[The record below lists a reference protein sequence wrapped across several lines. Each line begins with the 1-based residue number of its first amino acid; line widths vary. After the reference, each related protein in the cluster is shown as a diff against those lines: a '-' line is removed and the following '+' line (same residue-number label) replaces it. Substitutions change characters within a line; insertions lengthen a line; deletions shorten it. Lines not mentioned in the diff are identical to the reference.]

1 MKLNQI
7 YIKFPNSGWK
17 KKLTDPRLFC
27 YSNFP
32 FLVLFFCVQL
42 VKSHG
47 IDHSLIPPKKYFGF
61 LQPEYVERRRQAL
74 EAYFETLLS
83 TFEENLPKELLE
95 FLETDKFVSVT
106 DWYCYCPLSY
116 LSASLCIVIG
126 QFSRQYIK
134 AKFNFF
140 YLKLLPSIWTQRYD

>member
-1 MKLNQI
+1 M
-7 YIKFPNSGWK
+7 
-17 KKLTDPRLFC
+17 
-27 YSNFP
+27 
-32 FLVLFFCVQL
+32 
-42 VKSHG
+42 KSHG

-83 TFEENLPKELLE
+83 TFEEHLPKELLE

-140 YLKLLPSIWTQRYD
+140 LFEIAPLYLNSEI